1 MICHQQP
8 SSMDWFKGK
17 STGKPWIFPSNMVFS
32 CYFSLKPIHWHQQPS
47 ATILP
52 PSARVGGIYVS
63 QSGFS
68 FGLQIPV
75 SAVITSVAQK
85 KVTSLTDFEQA
96 LAGVPNKA
104 GEKGEKNRGGG
115 ENGGFFA
122 GKKWWISLI
131 SLVLEGL
138 KLEKLVI

>member
-1 MICHQQP
+1 MFFAIITTIITTINHP
-8 SSMDWFKGK
+8 
-17 STGKPWIFPSNMVFS
+17 
-32 CYFSLKPIHWHQQPS
+32 WHQ
-47 ATILP
+47 P
-52 PSARVGGIYVS
+52 PVVGGIYVS

-104 GEKGEKNRGGG
+104 AAVKGKKNRGGG
-115 ENGGFFA
+115 A
-122 GKKWWISLI
+122 GWGPQDS
-131 SLVLEGL
+131 
-138 KLEKLVI
+138 

>member
-8 SSMDWFKGK
+8 SKK
-17 STGKPWIFPSNMVFS
+17 
-32 CYFSLKPIHWHQQPS
+32 PS
-47 ATILP
+47 ATISP
-52 PSARVGGIYVS
+52 WGGIYVS

-104 GEKGEKNRGGG
+104 AFFGEKNRGGG

>member
-1 MICHQQP
+1 M
-8 SSMDWFKGK
+8 
-17 STGKPWIFPSNMVFS
+17 
-32 CYFSLKPIHWHQQPS
+32 
-47 ATILP
+47 
-52 PSARVGGIYVS
+52 S

-96 LAGVPNKA
+96 LAGVPNKVA
-104 GEKGEKNRGGG
+104 FFGEKNRGGG

-122 GKKWWISLI
+122 GKR
-131 SLVLEGL
+131 GGFH
-138 KLEKLVI
+138 